1 MKILAVSDVV
11 LSLLYNAH
19 VVQRF
24 PDVDVLIGCGDL
36 PYYYL
41 EYLIS
46 TLNRPLYYVRG
57 NHASRVEYGV
67 SGEQVAPLGG
77 VDLHRRCVRT
87 ESGLLLAGVEGSLVY
102 NYGPYQYSQVAMWW
116 YVLGLV
122 PALLWNKLRRGRFLD
137 VFVTH
142 APPWRIHDQD
152 DLPHQGIKAF
162 QWFDRVFQ
170 PAYHLHGHIHVYQSD
185 TITLTHLGRT
195 QIVNTFGYRE
205 LQLD

>member
-67 SGEQVAPLGG
+67 SGERVAPLGG

-102 NYGPYQYSQVAMWW
+102 NYGPYQYSQATMWW
-116 YVLGLV
+116 YVLSLV

-185 TITLTHLGRT
+185 TITLTRLGHT